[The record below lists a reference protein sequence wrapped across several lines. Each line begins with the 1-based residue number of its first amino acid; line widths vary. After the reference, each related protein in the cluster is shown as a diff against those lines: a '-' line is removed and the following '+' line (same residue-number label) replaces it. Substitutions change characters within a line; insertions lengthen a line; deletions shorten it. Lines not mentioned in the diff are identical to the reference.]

1 MGENEKMLDSLRRL
15 CSRRECCSS
24 EIKRKIRLKGGL
36 DEEAI
41 LSSLCK
47 DGYLSDRRY
56 ASAFARDK
64 SSLDG
69 WGTVKIRYALKN
81 KDIDE
86 EIIREAIADVDA
98 TLAENRL
105 RKLLESRYRVLRD
118 DPQRRLK
125 ILRWALGRGYT
136 YEEISPLL
144 EDLEKGGCG
153 CDG

>member
-1 MGENEKMLDSLRRL
+1 MGEYEKMLDSLRRL

-24 EIKRKIRLKGGL
+24 EIRRKIRLKGGL

-69 WGTVKIRYALKN
+69 WGAVKIRYALKN

-86 EIIREAIADVDA
+86 QQMLYKPKV
-98 TLAENRL
+98 
-105 RKLLESRYRVLRD
+105 
-118 DPQRRLK
+118 RRLIK
-125 ILRWALGRGYT
+125 PTNLNNAAFVKSSFIVIGICIFSVILAIIL
-136 YEEISPLL
+136 IN
-144 EDLEKGGCG
+144 K
-153 CDG
+153 